1 MKSCMFSSRRLKM
14 SLGVRLVVGVD
25 EILIQGSSYSPHLIP
40 LISFLSS
47 HSSRL
52 ISCHLI
58 SGDGR
63 FEEII
68 TGSPAGTVQYGT
80 SITLWGNNLQAQVV
94 VPKTNLTVNQAS
106 RSINQSDQVQTITI
120 THLIGQTLPLARE

>member
-1 MKSCMFSSRRLKM
+1 M

-80 SITLWGNNLQAQVV
+80 SITLWGNNLQAQVDMRYSREI
-94 VPKTNLTVNQAS
+94 AS
-106 RSINQSDQVQTITI
+106 AFVDTYCVYSSAAVQ
-120 THLIGQTLPLARE
+120 